1 MGNLKAEYL
10 EQTYID
16 LAPLK
21 DAEDCRTYLTRSQ
34 VDGSLAVRKE
44 ICAPQYPSYQQ

>member
-21 DAEDCRTYLTRSQ
+21 DAEDCRTYLTRSRLMAAWQ
-34 VDGSLAVRKE
+34 YARKS
-44 ICAPQYPSYQQ
+44 APFSTHCTSS

>member
-44 ICAPQYPSYQQ
+44 IIALQYHYTSS